1 MPVGKNK
8 KASDLTER
16 EELMEEGGQNDAPDT
31 PEGEEQCEVHKD
43 SRAFRQCPVCG
54 KHFCAR
60 CLVHY
65 YGVYYCEACGA
76 AHAPT
81 KSMLKRHDRP
91 TRSTPVPTDAE
102 PLPKGHN
109 ESPKA
114 RRALSLALVGLIPGL
129 GIVLDVLALIIAFGA
144 FSELSRIRGMRG
156 AGKAVLAMFVSMI
169 WLAAQLAAAML
180 LLQHFVFKPRLT

>member
-1 MPVGKNK
+1 MPEGEQKD
-8 KASDLTER
+8 AADAPER
-16 EELMEEGGQNDAPDT
+16 EER
-31 PEGEEQCEVHKD
+31 CEVHGD
-43 SRAFRQCPVCG
+43 SRAFKQCPVCG

-81 KSMLKRHDRP
+81 NPSLRRHGLP
-91 TRSTPVPTDAE
+91 SRSTPVPTDAE

-114 RRALSLALVGLIPGL
+114 RRALFLALVGLIPGL
-129 GIVLDVLALIIAFGA
+129 GIVLDVLALVTAFGA
-144 FSELSRIRGMRG
+144 FAELSRIRGMRG
-156 AGKAVLAMFVSMI
+156 AGKALLAMAIAMI
-169 WLAAQLAAAML
+169 WLAAQMITAMMVMQHL
-180 LLQHFVFKPRLT
+180 LKPRLV